1 MILEILNRLL
11 CGIAAMEMQRDEL
24 EELVF
29 IFHVVFEDLQTFI
42 VKNVQFRLEVP
53 LV

>member
-1 MILEILNRLL
+1 MILEIFYRPLYGVEL
-11 CGIAAMEMQRDEL
+11 MEMRRDEL